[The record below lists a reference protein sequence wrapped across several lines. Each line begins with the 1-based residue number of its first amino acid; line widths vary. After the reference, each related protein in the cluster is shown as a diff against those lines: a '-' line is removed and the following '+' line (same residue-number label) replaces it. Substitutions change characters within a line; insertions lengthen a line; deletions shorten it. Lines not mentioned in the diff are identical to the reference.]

1 MAWIHQ
7 LQVIIMMY
15 CWMLHDAKWE
25 QGINLQN
32 NHVLQWMT
40 SIQDSFH
47 VALLCMKIMFFTF
60 SQAKNVLPQSP
71 HQNIYNDTRRNSILC
86 NQEIYDY
93 KS

>member
-1 MAWIHQ
+1 MAQVHK
-7 LQVIIMMY
+7 LHVIIMIY
-15 CWMLHDAKWE
+15 CWMLHDAKCE

-47 VALLCMKIMFFTF
+47 VALLCTKIMFFTF
-60 SQAKNVLPQSP
+60 SQVKSVLPQSP
-71 HQNIYNDTRRNSILC
+71 NQNIYNDTRRNFVLY
-86 NQEIYDY
+86 NQEIFNY